1 MQALKLI
8 AEDKEDLE
16 VIAAYLQDA
25 VGLVGDLSYLPG
37 SRIFA
42 AVFNRFRWEEAQTG
56 KKRRKTFERAR
67 TGLHF
72 SNVLSVKSRKIRQD
86 NPDGVLNL
94 LSISFEE
101 GEAPSGTVVLTFS
114 GDGEIRLE
122 VEALEAQLRDMGEV
136 WETPN
141 LPSHEGDA

>member
-94 LSISFEE
+94 LSIAFEE

-141 LPSHEGDA
+141 LPSHEDDA

>member
-86 NPDGVLNL
+86 NPDGALNL

-141 LPSHEGDA
+141 LPSHEDDA